1 MPQVQSLGAAWHCG
15 VQAGFEPQPGTHCYH
30 CPQNNLFQRKDVSHL
45 GGSQEKFKNIKQ
57 ISPKSL
63 EKKKKKL

>member
-1 MPQVQSLGAAWHCG
+1 MPQAQSSGAAWHCG
-15 VQAGFEPQPGTHCYH
+15 AQPGFEPQPGTHCYH
-30 CPQNNLFQRKDVSHL
+30 CPQKNLFQRKDVSHL

-63 EKKKKKL
+63 EKKKKK